1 MRCTLHQQ
9 IGFDAARQV
18 THVPLSEL
26 SGSAQIGFD
35 SARQVTHVPLS
46 ELSGSAC
53 RWQVKP
59 PVDALPA
66 DATHDVLYGDVKS
79 CLLPAGDARWL

>member
-1 MRCTLHQQ
+1 MRRPFHQQ

-26 SGSAQIGFD
+26 SGGAY
-35 SARQVTHVPLS
+35 
-46 ELSGSAC
+46 

-59 PVDALPA
+59 PVDALSA
-66 DATHDVLYGDVKS
+66 DATHGVLYGDVKS
-79 CLLPAGDARWL
+79 CLLPAGDARRLWRRCQV